1 MVLFILFVQRSG
13 SKLKKMTQTPN
24 GTPTGSRYFSFL
36 LKNQT
41 GPGAHPASYS
51 VGVEGSSLEVKLQG
65 YEDDQSP
72 PNSVEVKNEWRYT
85 ATPPTSLHCVD
96 MGNFTFL
103 FLTLPSTAVFLNRRA
118 AARYRDLASIIAGRE
133 RFFWS

>member
-1 MVLFILFVQRSG
+1 MI
-13 SKLKKMTQTPN
+13 QTPN

-36 LKNQT
+36 LKSQT

-72 PNSVEVKNEWRYT
+72 PNSAEVKNEWSYT
-85 ATPPTSLHCVD
+85 ATPPTSLHGVD
-96 MGNFTFL
+96 MGNFTF
-103 FLTLPSTAVFLNRRA
+103 FFFSTLPSMAVFLNRRA
-118 AARYRDLASIIAGRE
+118 AARYRDLALIITGRE
-133 RFFWS
+133 RFSWN